1 MMGLRSSKSNTLSTC
16 EQAKAVEVAT
26 TTLEKPPA
34 EHQRFS
40 SRLAFAFALVAAATA
55 IFGGV
60 LSFAVWNYQFDK
72 YVRANLQG
80 IASAIASSSALAYA
94 QYGGWNF
101 YSFSAIPQVGA
112 SSDVA
117 VQILNERNEVVYDE
131 ASLRSH
137 MQQAMTGS
145 QTASSTAG
153 ANTIAKSSNP
163 RGDVVIHPIK
173 IGTTRVGTV
182 RVWAYGNNAL
192 LTDRDLELRSSVLA
206 ALAVAALLA
215 IIVSSLS
222 GTLYS
227 RKVSGPISKI
237 AKAAQGI
244 RAGNLDARAN
254 LSGDDEIAQLGMT
267 FDKMAESVKADRELE
282 RRLTSDV
289 AHELRTPLMAIQVT
303 VEGMQDGILPADS
316 HHLGTIGH
324 ETRRLSRLT
333 NAILELS
340 RLENDSL
347 PFTFADIDINT
358 PVRAAI
364 DAHASLIDLG
374 SLKLETNLTGNL
386 RVHGDIDRLQQ
397 AVGNLLSNA
406 ARYTLE
412 GGTISVST
420 YAQNDQAVVE
430 VADTGM
436 GISEE
441 DLNKLFRR
449 FWRADDARNRQ
460 TGGVGVGLSIAKE
473 IVDRHKGCIEVTSKV
488 GEGTTFRIKIPLA
501 MS

>member
-1 MMGLRSSKSNTLSTC
+1 MSFLSKKAKTLSTC
-16 EQAKAVEVAT
+16 EQAQEEVVPSSAH
-26 TTLEKPPA
+26 EKEP
-34 EHQRFS
+34 EDHQRFS
-40 SRLAFAFALVAAATA
+40 SQLAFAFALVAAFTA
-55 IFGGV
+55 IFGGI
-60 LSFAVWNYQFDK
+60 LSYVVWNYQFDR
-72 YVRANLQG
+72 YVRSNLQG
-80 IASAIASSSALAYA
+80 IASAIASSSAVAYT

-101 YSFSAIPQVGA
+101 YTFSSIPQVGA

-117 VQILNERNEVVYDE
+117 VQILDRNGVVIYDE

-137 MQQAMTGS
+137 MQLMQKQGS
-145 QTASSTAG
+145 LVPSSTVG
-153 ANTIAKSSNP
+153 ANTISKNSNP
-163 RGDVVIHPIK
+163 RGEVVTHLIT
-173 IGTTRVGTV
+173 IGDAKLGTV

-192 LTDRDLELRSSVLA
+192 LTDRDLQLRTSVLA
-206 ALAVAALLA
+206 ALAVAALFS
-215 IIVSSLS
+215 IVISSIA

-237 AKAAQGI
+237 TKAAQAI
-244 RAGNLDARAN
+244 RAGNLDARSH
-254 LSGDDEIAQLGMT
+254 LEGEDEIAQLGLT
-267 FDKMAESVKADRELE
+267 FDRMADSVKADRELE

-303 VEGMQDGILPADS
+303 VEGMQDGILPADA

-340 RLENDSL
+340 RLENGSL
-347 PFTFADIDINT
+347 PFTFAPLDFNN

-364 DAHASLIDLG
+364 DAHSSLIELG
-374 SLKLETNLTGNL
+374 SLTLESDLKPGL
-386 RVHGDIDRLQQ
+386 RVIGDMDRLQQ

-412 GGTISVST
+412 GGIISVRT
-420 YAQNDQAVVE
+420 YSEGDQAIVE
-430 VADTGM
+430 VADTGI

-441 DLNKLFRR
+441 NLDKLFRR
-449 FWRADDARNRQ
+449 FWRADDARARQ

-473 IVDRHKGCIEVTSKV
+473 IVDRHKGCIEVASV
-488 GEGTTFRIKIPLA
+488 AGEGTTFKIKIPLA
-501 MS
+501 L